1 MESLFVRVL
10 TLSLTG
16 SAVLLPLLLLAP
28 RLRGRYAAGTLS
40 VLWLVLALRMA
51 LPVPLSLPWTAVT
64 VDVSALPSVTLPA
77 APRAPAEVPE
87 PAGPESV
94 EPPRAVPPAAAPE
107 GRPLPLLELAAW
119 VWLAGGLA
127 LVGYQGAAYLLARR
141 RLLRGAQPGTEEERA
156 QLAALAAELGLRR
169 TPRLLRTGEAD
180 APLVVGLGR
189 PVLLLPGR
197 PLPAD
202 EREVVLLHE
211 LTHLRRHDL
220 AHKALLFVPCAVHW
234 FNPLVWWMARE
245 AGRTLELCCDA
256 RVVRGRDE
264 AFRRRYGTAL
274 LHLAAGGRGPVLSTR
289 FGGGGRLLRARLANL
304 FQHRRRGAA
313 AAGLVLAAALAVTS
327 LAACE
332 QRLLTAEEAMDAL
345 EESIE
350 VREYDIG
357 PGELEYCIS
366 FRLPEHSGPE
376 EEWNLHIAGR
386 AETEALGGIS
396 LHYFD
401 GEDWTAEKTYGI
413 YLSPGQAADLTELTM
428 EVWPPH
434 GGRTGTYD
442 AALHGRSIDLRA
454 LLREHFYVDA
464 RGFSLALPEPWP
476 DLGAVQALDGG
487 GLLLYCRALG
497 PECGGIAQ
505 LHIETEPLEVLTGR
519 DTLLGG
525 LLALSLWPPGPAAQ
539 PAGGGGGGTGAV
551 PCAVSGPVRRPGGAA
566 VPLGGGLTT
575 AGSSPRLTPAE
586 DGRAPPQ

>member
-16 SAVLLPLLLLAP
+16 SAVLLPLLLLVP

-64 VDVSALPSVTLPA
+64 VDVSALSSVTLPA
-77 APRAPAEVPE
+77 APRAPAEGPE

-169 TPRLLRTGEAD
+169 TPRLLRTEEAD

-327 LAACE
+327 PAACE
-332 QRLLTAEEAMDAL
+332 QRLLTVEEAMDAL

-357 PGELEYCIS
+357 SGELEYCIS
-366 FRLPEHSGPE
+366 FR
-376 EEWNLHIAGR
+376 
-386 AETEALGGIS
+386 
-396 LHYFD
+396 
-401 GEDWTAEKTYGI
+401 
-413 YLSPGQAADLTELTM
+413 
-428 EVWPPH
+428 
-434 GGRTGTYD
+434 
-442 AALHGRSIDLRA
+442 
-454 LLREHFYVDA
+454 
-464 RGFSLALPEPWP
+464 LPEPWP

-505 LHIETEPLEVLTGR
+505 LHIETEPLEALTGR

-525 LLALSLWPPGPAAQ
+525 QEGCWLYLYGLQAPLPSLREAGEGVQEQYHALYQALYADPEELLSLW
-539 PAGGGGGGTGAV
+539 
-551 PCAVSGPVRRPGGAA
+551 
-566 VPLGGGLTT
+566 
-575 AGSSPRLTPAE
+575 AE
-586 DGRAPPQ
+586 G